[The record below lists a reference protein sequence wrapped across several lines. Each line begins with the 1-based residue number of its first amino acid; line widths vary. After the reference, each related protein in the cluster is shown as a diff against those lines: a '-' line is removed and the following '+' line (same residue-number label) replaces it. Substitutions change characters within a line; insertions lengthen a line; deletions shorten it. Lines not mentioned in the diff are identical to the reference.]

1 MMGKMKDSTIKDDSQ
16 MFQEMLDHLL
26 ANRSD
31 TPPESPAEFD
41 SYIDMHYN
49 LHMFIKGEWT
59 NVGVNFTPV
68 SSSGL
73 ILP

>member
-1 MMGKMKDSTIKDDSQ
+1 
-16 MFQEMLDHLL
+16 MLDYLL

-41 SYIDMHYN
+41 SYIDLHYN
-49 LHMFIKGEWT
+49 LHMFIKGEWVS
-59 NVGVNFTPV
+59 VGVNFTPV

>member
-1 MMGKMKDSTIKDDSQ
+1 MGKMKDSTIKDDQ
-16 MFQEMLDHLL
+16 EMFQEMLDYLL

-41 SYIDMHYN
+41 AYIDMHYN
-49 LHMFIKGEWT
+49 LYMFIKGEWV